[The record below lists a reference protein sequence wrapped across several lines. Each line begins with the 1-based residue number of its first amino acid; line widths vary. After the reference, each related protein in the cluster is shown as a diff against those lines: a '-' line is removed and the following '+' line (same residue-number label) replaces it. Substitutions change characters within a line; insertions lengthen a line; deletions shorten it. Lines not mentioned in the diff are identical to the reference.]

1 MTVSSGITGSSCWKD
16 STIFLS
22 ISLESHWN
30 LRCEGI
36 PLDEWALAL
45 QAIAQLEGGEGLSLA
60 EVVVLKQRIRSLDV
74 GTLLTVRA
82 FNRYGPSRLAKEL
95 KELLEA
101 EG

>member
-1 MTVSSGITGSSCWKD
+1 M
-16 STIFLS
+16 
-22 ISLESHWN
+22 ISRN

-45 QAIAQLEGGEGLSLA
+45 QAIAQLAEAGEGLSVA

>member
-1 MTVSSGITGSSCWKD
+1 M
-16 STIFLS
+16 
-22 ISLESHWN
+22 
-30 LRCEGI
+30 
-36 PLDEWALAL
+36 DEWALAL
-45 QAIAQLEGGEGLSLA
+45 QAIAQLAEAGEGLSVA